1 MLYLNIGRRHKSA
14 RLSCYTQEYGM
25 SVAAFPFQ
33 SGQPNCPR
41 QLTFSDSRL
50 KEYDDLEVMQML
62 GRAGRPQFDTAG
74 VAVIMTKHENKEKYE
89 RMIAG
94 TELVESW

>member
-1 MLYLNIGRRHKSA
+1 MRITAL
-14 RLSCYTQEYGM
+14 
-25 SVAAFPFQ
+25 PFQ
-33 SGQPNCPR
+33 TRLTNFL

-74 VAVIMTKHENKEKYE
+74 VAVILTKHENKEKYG